1 MLSQS
6 EIRAN
11 ILKIRNNYNLSP
23 EQKKELSQQLLS
35 GNKTKI
41 TSIIS
46 NYSNNCEHY
55 EKKCSK
61 FYFNC
66 CDSYHPCVRC
76 HNSTNQCNI
85 EKPKISTII
94 CSECDLKQ
102 EPSNICIKCNINFSR
117 SFCDKCNIWTQ
128 KNITH
133 CNNCGICRVGK
144 KEEIQHCDKCNI
156 CYSKEYINTH
166 SCKKYDKTDS
176 CSLCYESLYNS
187 QKKSQILQCGHILH
201 SDCVQQM
208 LIKNQYK
215 CPMCKK
221 SICDMKNY
229 WNQIKNSILLQ
240 PIPENFF
247 SIDIGDIVISPYGK
261 FKINEKIIQY
271 GKCFY
276 SGNLINW
283 ILPNGRFTSAVL
295 LESCLKKDLSRE
307 IYCND
312 CNSKSVQQFHFLG
325 LECKSCGS
333 FNTQE

>member
-1 MLSQS
+1 
-6 EIRAN
+6 
-11 ILKIRNNYNLSP
+11 
-23 EQKKELSQQLLS
+23 
-35 GNKTKI
+35 
-41 TSIIS
+41 
-46 NYSNNCEHY
+46 
-55 EKKCSK
+55 
-61 FYFNC
+61 
-66 CDSYHPCVRC
+66 
-76 HNSTNQCNI
+76 
-85 EKPKISTII
+85 
-94 CSECDLKQ
+94 
-102 EPSNICIKCNINFSR
+102 
-117 SFCDKCNIWTQ
+117 
-128 KNITH
+128 
-133 CNNCGICRVGK
+133 
-144 KEEIQHCDKCNI
+144 
-156 CYSKEYINTH
+156 
-166 SCKKYDKTDS
+166 
-176 CSLCYESLYNS
+176 
-187 QKKSQILQCGHILH
+187 
-201 SDCVQQM
+201 
-208 LIKNQYK
+208 
-215 CPMCKK
+215 MCKK